1 MRLLIVGSL
10 DGHIASAGKIAL
22 QRGAKVAHV
31 DDIPGALGALRSGQ
45 GADLLMVDVRI
56 EIGALIKALK
66 DERISIPVVA
76 CGIGTDTALAV
87 KAIRAGAKEYIPLP
101 PDAALIAAVLAAV
114 TEETTSYLTC
124 DPRMTSILR
133 LAEQIAPSEA
143 SVLIT
148 GESGTGTE
156 VMARYIHS

>member
-101 PDAALIAAVLAAV
+101 PDAA
-114 TEETTSYLTC
+114 SS
-124 DPRMTSILR
+124 PRRPATASTPRSTAPRWCSKAPPIPLR
-133 LAEQIAPSEA
+133 
-143 SVLIT
+143 
-148 GESGTGTE
+148 
-156 VMARYIHS
+156 